1 MDLKYYI
8 IDDLRLPPKR
18 PFHKGWTMEQFRS
31 LQEALV
37 RYRAIPACQV
47 KSIGVTDGVHVL
59 ELVRCLPIYPAE
71 STGEDVQAAVPE
83 AYPLW
88 AEVPEAAL
96 AAETCVSALGLRYRI
111 IGNVVTPIPTQSGL
125 RKELRDKYLW
135 LNERCGQETAIRWVY
150 IVGAGWKQLD
160 FLRQWKKSGHPLVLR
175 YQADGITEQGA
186 YLSLEVA
193 PWEYDLLMR
202 RTLERREREET
213 RVRTRS

>member
-71 STGEDVQAAVPE
+71 STGEDVQAAVPDV
-83 AYPLW
+83 YPLW
-88 AEVPEAAL
+88 
-96 AAETCVSALGLRYRI
+96 
-111 IGNVVTPIPTQSGL
+111 Q
-125 RKELRDKYLW
+125 
-135 LNERCGQETAIRWVY
+135 RCRRRP
-150 IVGAGWKQLD
+150 
-160 FLRQWKKSGHPLVLR
+160 LRQRPVS
-175 YQADGITEQGA
+175 Q
-186 YLSLEVA
+186 
-193 PWEYDLLMR
+193 PWDSV
-202 RTLERREREET
+202 TGSSET
-213 RVRTRS
+213 W

>member
-1 MDLKYYI
+1 M
-8 IDDLRLPPKR
+8 
-18 PFHKGWTMEQFRS
+18 
-31 LQEALV
+31 
-37 RYRAIPACQV
+37 
-47 KSIGVTDGVHVL
+47 
-59 ELVRCLPIYPAE
+59 
-71 STGEDVQAAVPE
+71 
-83 AYPLW
+83 
-88 AEVPEAAL
+88 
-96 AAETCVSALGLRYRI
+96 
-111 IGNVVTPIPTQSGL
+111 TPIPTQSGL

-160 FLRQWKKSGHPLVLR
+160 FLRRWKKTGHPLVLR